1 MVLRSWSE
9 RLALE
14 GNIRI
19 LVVQALISTLGFGMF
34 VVIWQPYLISEGVSI
49 VEISWIQS
57 VINLS
62 SGVGLIAW
70 GVLSDRYGRKPV
82 IIVSNVCRILAIVA
96 LIMSRNLVFLLV
108 YASLLGFSALFMIGN
123 PARSAL
129 ITESVVSEKRATAF
143 STLMAFG
150 MIANTITA
158 SVGGYL
164 AVTSGYMPILYLAV
178 AGDIIG
184 LILITIFLRETL
196 DQFRALLRRRRGGIK
211 SLLLNQKRI
220 AGIGNVYVQDPLFKA
235 GIHPLRTI
243 NTLSD
248 DEVIALWQA
257 LRETLQESIDQGG
270 SGWERNL
277 YGEKGRWGERFLLV
291 AYREGKPCPTCGT
304 AVVKIKTGST
314 HNHICPLCQPLE
326 KG

>member
-96 LIMSRNLVFLLV
+96 LIMSRSLVFLLV
-108 YASLLGFSALFMIGN
+108 YSFLLGFSALFMMGN

-164 AVTSGYMPILYLAV
+164 AVTSGYTPILYLAI
-178 AGDIIG
+178 AGDVIG
-184 LILITIFLRETL
+184 LILITIFLKETL
-196 DQFRALLRRRRGGIK
+196 DPKSVREKTGESLPTRIK
-211 SLLLNQKRI
+211 
-220 AGIGNVYVQDPLFKA
+220 GFLF
-235 GIHPLRTI
+235 P
-243 NTLSD
+243 
-248 DEVIALWQA
+248 
-257 LRETLQESIDQGG
+257 
-270 SGWERNL
+270 
-277 YGEKGRWGERFLLV
+277 EKGL
-291 AYREGKPCPTCGT
+291 
-304 AVVKIKTGST
+304 
-314 HNHICPLCQPLE
+314 
-326 KG
+326 